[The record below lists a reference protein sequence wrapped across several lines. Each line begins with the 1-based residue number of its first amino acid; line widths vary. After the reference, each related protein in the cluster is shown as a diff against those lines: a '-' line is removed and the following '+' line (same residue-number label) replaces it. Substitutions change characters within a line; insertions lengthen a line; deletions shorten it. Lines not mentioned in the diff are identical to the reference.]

1 MQKSF
6 IRYYHLRISVEDLIK
21 SFTFTVREI
30 FQNVD
35 FLWSVFSRV
44 CAESDTTGYDTI
56 IRYDSVHVQENKDQ
70 RKPAFWDTSRN
81 VKYSHPRVFFSI
93 SFSSQSTPLSIFA
106 FLYEEKMRK
115 IVKAIYVFI
124 IHIKKQKCC
133 GNGIAWSSAII
144 HEEKTRFKW
153 TF

>member
-1 MQKSF
+1 MDNHKKKKKDVFVMQLW
-6 IRYYHLRISVEDLIK
+6 IVTVLELRKFLKLNAKIIYTVLPSSNLIK

-81 VKYSHPRVFFSI
+81 VKYSHPRIFFSI
-93 SFSSQSTPLSIFA
+93 SLHPLAFSHF
-106 FLYEEKMRK
+106 YM
-115 IVKAIYVFI
+115 
-124 IHIKKQKCC
+124 KKRCAK
-133 GNGIAWSSAII
+133 
-144 HEEKTRFKW
+144 
-153 TF
+153 